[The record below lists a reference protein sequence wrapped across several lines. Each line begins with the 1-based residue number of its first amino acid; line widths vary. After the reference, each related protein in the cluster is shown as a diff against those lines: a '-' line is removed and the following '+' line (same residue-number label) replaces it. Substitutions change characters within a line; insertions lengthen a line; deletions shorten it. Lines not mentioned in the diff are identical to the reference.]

1 MEPASLGRTDDGA
14 AGHALD
20 DGVAGGVVV
29 VMVGGEDMGQHP
41 ALLVQ
46 RRQQL
51 LGVGRIDRGGRLGLR
66 IVDEHAVIVAPRRE
80 LMDFQVE
87 PLRLRRFFRLRAGTL
102 ASPRWGLKCG
112 AEEIEN
118 EV

>member
-1 MEPASLGRTDDGA
+1 MAGDRAGLLGRADDGA

-51 LGVGRIDRGGRLGLR
+51 LGVGRIDRRRRLGLR
-66 IVDEHAVIVAPRRE
+66 VMEQDAVIVA
-80 LMDFQVE
+80 
-87 PLRLRRFFRLRAGTL
+87 RASGY
-102 ASPRWGLKCG
+102 
-112 AEEIEN
+112 
-118 EV
+118 